1 MKLKRLL
8 SYNTFWLLI
17 LICLSVASISI
28 GVENFSITSLLK
40 GESNDITLVV
50 ISRIPRLMS
59 IIITGAGLAIAGQIM
74 QALTKNKFVSP
85 STAGTMEWCKLGIM
99 LAITVFANAGSV
111 VQTLVAF
118 IISLI
123 GTLFFMFILNRIKVK
138 DSAMVPLIGIML
150 GGIVSAFTSFVAFRL
165 DIIQNINSWL
175 SGSFSLITQGKYE
188 MLYIGLPFLV
198 LGYIY
203 ADKFTISGMGEDFAK
218 GLGINHK
225 TVVFIGL
232 GIIAMIT
239 SSVVVTVGS
248 IPFIGLVIPN
258 IVSMFKGDNLK
269 GSIMLTAIVG
279 SVFVLVCDIIG
290 RIVIFPYEIS
300 VSLIISVIG
309 SAVFLTMLLRRN
321 KNA

>member
-40 GESNDITLVV
+40 GESNDITLAV

-111 VQTLVAF
+111 VQTIVAF

-123 GTLFFMFILNRIKVK
+123 GTTFFMFILNRIKVK

-175 SGSFSLITQGKYE
+175 NGSLSLITQGKYE
-188 MLYIGLPFLV
+188 MLYIGLPFLI

-225 TVVFIGL
+225 AVVFIGL

-269 GSIMLTAIVG
+269 GSILLTAIVG

-290 RIVIFPYEIS
+290 RLIIFPYEIS

>member
-1 MKLKRLL
+1 MKIKRLL
-8 SYNTFWLLI
+8 SYNIFWLFI
-17 LICLSVASISI
+17 LICLSVVSFSI
-28 GVENFSITSLLK
+28 GVENFRISSLLK
-40 GESNDITLVV
+40 GGYNEITLAV

-99 LAITVFANAGSV
+99 LAITVFANAGSLI
-111 VQTLVAF
+111 QTGAAF
-118 IISLI
+118 IVSLA
-123 GTLFFMFILNRIKVK
+123 GTLFFMFILNKIKVK
-138 DSAMVPLIGIML
+138 DAAMVPLIGIML
-150 GGIVSAFTSFVAFRL
+150 GGIVNAFTSFVAYRL
-165 DIIQNINSWL
+165 DIFQNISSWL
-175 SGSFSLITQGKYE
+175 NGSFSLITQGKYE
-188 MLYIGLPFLV
+188 MLYIGIPFLI

-225 TVVFIGL
+225 AIVFIGL
-232 GIIAMIT
+232 GIIALIT

-248 IPFIGLVIPN
+248 IPFIGLIIPN
-258 IVSMFKGDNLK
+258 IVSIFKGDNLK

-279 SVFVLVCDIIG
+279 SVFVLLCDIIG
-290 RIVIFPYEIS
+290 RVIIFPYEIS
-300 VSLIISVIG
+300 VSVIISVIG
-309 SAVFLTMLLRRN
+309 SAIFLTMLFRRN